1 MMDNATFRES
11 MNAVAVAASK
21 VSAQE
26 PGIHDLLACLGD
38 LAKENRGLSYQIR
51 DNLFG
56 LIPTEGNSCEKTIGC
71 AKDAVVLSF
80 VVSLGLAIYVEKRF
94 GAYSWLFLVI
104 AFLSFLVSI
113 IMLVVIIV
121 NNTNVDSYVAE
132 NQMRYEM
139 LVYQYEN
146 DIYDNDNDLG
156 KRELME
162 DIQKWNEDLAYRRKS
177 QDDFWVGIFYPN
189 VHDQFEFIELK

>member
-1 MMDNATFRES
+1 MIFW
-11 MNAVAVAASK
+11 
-21 VSAQE
+21 
-26 PGIHDLLACLGD
+26 L
-38 LAKENRGLSYQIR
+38 
-51 DNLFG
+51 
-56 LIPTEGNSCEKTIGC
+56 
-71 AKDAVVLSF
+71 VVLSF
-80 VVSLGLAIYVEKRF
+80 VVSLWLAIYVEKRF
-94 GAYSWLFLVI
+94 GDYSWLFLVI

-113 IMLVVIIV
+113 IMLVVIVV

-162 DIQKWNEDLAYRRKS
+162 DIQKWNEDLAYRRKA

>member
-1 MMDNATFRES
+1 MIFWL
-11 MNAVAVAASK
+11 V
-21 VSAQE
+21 
-26 PGIHDLLACLGD
+26 LLSL
-38 LAKENRGLSYQIR
+38 
-51 DNLFG
+51 
-56 LIPTEGNSCEKTIGC
+56 
-71 AKDAVVLSF
+71 
-80 VVSLGLAIYVEKRF
+80 VVSLGLAVYVEKRF
-94 GAYSWLFLVI
+94 GDYSGLFLVI

-121 NNTNVDSYVAE
+121 DNTNVDAYVSE

-156 KRELME
+156 KRDLME
-162 DIQKWNEDLAYRRKS
+162 DIQEWNEDLAYHREA

-189 VHDQFEFIELK
+189 VYDQFEFIELK

>member
-1 MMDNATFRES
+1 M
-11 MNAVAVAASK
+11 
-21 VSAQE
+21 
-26 PGIHDLLACLGD
+26 
-38 LAKENRGLSYQIR
+38 
-51 DNLFG
+51 LFW
-56 LIPTEGNSCEKTIGC
+56 L
-71 AKDAVVLSF
+71 VVLSI
-80 VVSLGLAIYVEKRF
+80 VIYLGLAVYLEKRF
-94 GAYSWLFLVI
+94 CDYSGPFLVI
-104 AFLSFLVSI
+104 AIIGFIVAI
-113 IMLVVIIV
+113 IMLIVIIV
-121 NNTNVDSYVAE
+121 DNTNVDAYVAE

-162 DIQKWNEDLAYRRKS
+162 DIQEWNEDLAYRRKS